1 MPRFLAQINNYT
13 VTVTRPK
20 ERRFDMA
27 TRNRCKKKENEI
39 VISYPLHDN
48 KVDVHWWTLKFGSK
62 FPQNVRS
69 YKAPNFYGRFRQQPS
84 QLEIIILLNLRYPA
98 ELSGKSWRGHCFFL
112 FMLRLPT
119 KIICPSLCYVKQ
131 KIEVLLSLLKLIMK
145 IFG

>member
-27 TRNRCKKKENEI
+27 ARNRCKKKENEI

-62 FPQNVRS
+62 FPQNIRS
-69 YKAPNFYGRFRQQPS
+69 YNAPNFYGRFQWQPS
-84 QLEIIILLNLRYPA
+84 QLEIIILLSLRYPA
-98 ELSGKSWRGHCFFL
+98 GLRG
-112 FMLRLPT
+112 
-119 KIICPSLCYVKQ
+119 
-131 KIEVLLSLLKLIMK
+131 
-145 IFG
+145 

>member
-1 MPRFLAQINNYT
+1 MPLFLAQINNYT

-69 YKAPNFYGRFRQQPS
+69 YNALNFYGRFQ
-84 QLEIIILLNLRYPA
+84 
-98 ELSGKSWRGHCFFL
+98 
-112 FMLRLPT
+112 
-119 KIICPSLCYVKQ
+119 
-131 KIEVLLSLLKLIMK
+131 
-145 IFG
+145 